1 MPGWRAGRVE
11 VLAGA
16 AAAARLRPA
25 AAGRPGHLMRRSNG
39 DARAGQA
46 YGTSCAAE
54 MKGGGAASLESA
66 LLASLLAPSTDANV
80 LHV

>member
-1 MPGWRAGRVE
+1 
-11 VLAGA
+11 
-16 AAAARLRPA
+16 
-25 AAGRPGHLMRRSNG
+25 MRRSNG